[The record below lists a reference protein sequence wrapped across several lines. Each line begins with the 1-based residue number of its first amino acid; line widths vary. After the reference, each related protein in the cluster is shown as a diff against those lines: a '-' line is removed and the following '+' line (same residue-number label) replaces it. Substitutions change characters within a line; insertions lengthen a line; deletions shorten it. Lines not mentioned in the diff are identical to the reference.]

1 MKINTYTAK
10 IAFYPIKII
19 FLMILILFFLNSCGP
34 FKPKKTDLR
43 KIPGDPKDKRAKNIQ
58 EGRAFRLMDIGKK
71 GGSGGNFQ
79 FASSNEMWRAS
90 LELLEFT
97 PLSNVDYSGGVIITD
112 WFSEN
117 SEQDPIKITVRFLS
131 NEIRADGLK
140 VIIYKKICKK
150 NDKTDCRTIQDNT
163 TLGQEIKLAILKKAT
178 TIKDSEKKD
187 DGLVYSEGGYVLP
200 AKQKKKSKD

>member
-1 MKINTYTAK
+1 MKINNFKAK
-10 IAFYPIKII
+10 IIYFITYSAIVPIVVS
-19 FLMILILFFLNSCGP
+19 FFLVSCGAL
-34 FKPKKTDLR
+34 KPKKVDLR
-43 KIPGDPKDKRAKNIQ
+43 EIPGDPKLKREKNIR
-58 EGRAFRLMDIGKK
+58 EGRGFRVMGMME
-71 GGSGGNFQ
+71 GNQGGGNFQ
-79 FASSNEMWRAS
+79 FASSNEMWRAT

-150 NDKTDCRTIQDNT
+150 NDQSNCQTIRDNT
-163 TLGQEIKLAILKKAT
+163 TLGQEIKLEILKKAA
-178 TIKDSEKKD
+178 IIESSEIS
-187 DGLVYSEGGYVLP
+187 DGQKNYSSTGAGR
-200 AKQKKKSKD
+200 QQQSKY

>member
-1 MKINTYTAK
+1 MSLY
-10 IAFYPIKII
+10 
-19 FLMILILFFLNSCGP
+19 SCGP
-34 FKPKKTDLR
+34 LKYKPVDAR
-43 KIPGDPKDKRAKNIQ
+43 KVSPNVNERVAKNIQ
-58 EGRAFRLMDIGKK
+58 EGRAFRLMGIGDKLK
-71 GGSGGNFQ
+71 SGGNFQ
-79 FASSNEMWRAS
+79 FASSNEMWRAT

-178 TIKDSEKKD
+178 SIKDSEKKD
-187 DGLVYSEGGYVLP
+187 DGLIYSEGGYSLP
-200 AKQKKKSKD
+200 AKKKKKSKD

>member
-1 MKINTYTAK
+1 MKINTYIGK
-10 IAFYPIKII
+10 ITFYPIKII
-19 FLMILILFFLNSCGP
+19 FLVILILFFLSSCGP

-58 EGRAFRLMDIGKK
+58 EGRAFRLMGIGDKLK
-71 GGSGGNFQ
+71 SGGNFQ

-131 NEIRADGLK
+131 NEIRADGIK
-140 VIIYKKICKK
+140 VIIYKKICKE
-150 NDKTDCRTIQDNT
+150 NDKNNCKTIKDDT
-163 TLGQEIKLAILKKAT
+163 TLGQEIKLAILKKAVS
-178 TIKDSEKKD
+178 IEKSEISKAQKT
-187 DGLVYSEGGYVLP
+187 YSSTGAGRQKE
-200 AKQKKKSKD
+200 AKY

>member
-1 MKINTYTAK
+1 MKINTYITK

-19 FLMILILFFLNSCGP
+19 FLVILISFFLSSCGP

-43 KIPGDPKDKRAKNIQ
+43 KIPGNPKDKREKNIN
-58 EGRAFRLMDIGKK
+58 EGKAFKIMNLGKV
-71 GGSGGNFQ
+71 GGSGNFQ

-97 PLSNVDYSGGVIITD
+97 PLSNVDYSGGVIISD
-112 WFSEN
+112 WFREN
-117 SEQDPIKITVRFLS
+117 SEQDFIKITVRFLS

-140 VIIYKKICKK
+140 VIIHKKVCKK
-150 NDKTDCRTIQDNT
+150 NDKENCKVIKDET

-178 TIKDSEKKD
+178 IIEKSERNT
-187 DGLVYSEGGYVLP
+187 DGLVYKEGQGYVLP
-200 AKQKKKSKD
+200 AKKKKKSKD

>member
-1 MKINTYTAK
+1 MAK

-19 FLMILILFFLNSCGP
+19 FLMIVILFFLNSCGAL
-34 FKPKKTDLR
+34 KPKKTDLR

-58 EGRAFRLMDIGKK
+58 EGRGFRIMDLGNNKGK
-71 GGSGGNFQ
+71 GGNFQ
-79 FASSNEMWRAS
+79 FASSNEMWRAT

-97 PLSNVDYSGGVIITD
+97 PLSNVDYSGGVVITD

-150 NDKTDCRTIQDNT
+150 NDKTNCQTIQDNT
-163 TLGQEIKLAILKKAT
+163 ALGQEIKLAILKKAT

-187 DGLVYSEGGYVLP
+187 DGLIYTEGGYKLP
-200 AKQKKKSKD
+200 AKKKKKSKD

>member
-58 EGRAFRLMDIGKK
+58 EGRAFRLMGIGDKLK
-71 GGSGGNFQ
+71 SGGNFQ

-150 NDKTDCRTIQDNT
+150 NDKTNCQTIQDDT

-178 TIKDSEKKD
+178 SIKDSEKKD
-187 DGLVYSEGGYVLP
+187 DGLIYSEGGYSLP
-200 AKQKKKSKD
+200 AKKKKKSKD

>member
-19 FLMILILFFLNSCGP
+19 FLMILILFFLSSCGP

-43 KIPGDPKDKRAKNIQ
+43 KIPGDPKLKREKNIR
-58 EGRAFRLMDIGKK
+58 EGRGFRVMGALEKR
-71 GGSGGNFQ
+71 GSGNFQ

-97 PLSNVDYSGGVIITD
+97 PLSNVDYSGGIIITD

-117 SEQDPIKITVRFLS
+117 SEQDPLKITVRFLS
-131 NEIRADGLK
+131 NEIRADGIK
-140 VIIYKKICKK
+140 IMIHRKICKK
-150 NDKTDCRTIQDNT
+150 NDRTNCKVIQDDT
-163 TLGQEIKLAILKKAT
+163 TLGQEIKLAILKKAAS
-178 TIKDSEKKD
+178 IEEAERVKNPD
-187 DGLVYSEGGYVLP
+187 YSSTGPGRD
-200 AKQKKKSKD
+200 KQSKY